1 MKMDREELKK
11 RAEQY
16 IGNEQNDA
24 FRREVESLLKAEKYD
39 ELEERFYT
47 ELEFGTGGI
56 RGVIGGGLNR
66 MNTFIVRRATQGLAN
81 YALKQSESPSV
92 VIAYDSRRYSKV
104 FALEAALVMCANG
117 IKAYLFTSLR
127 PTPELSFAV
136 RKLKTTTGIVVTAS
150 HNPPEYNGYKV
161 YWSDGAQIVH
171 PHDQG
176 IIDEVKNVKTPI
188 PRMEENEAVE
198 KGLLTYIDREIDDDF
213 VAMAKNVSLRPELF
227 RQKEAAS
234 FDLVYTP
241 LHGTGAMLVERVLGE
256 LGLGVTTVPEQREP
270 DGEFPTVKFPNP
282 EEASALKLALELG
295 KKENANLVVGTDPD
309 ADRIGIAVPRGDGG
323 FALITGNQL
332 GALLADYAFSTLT
345 EQGEMPEKPYF
356 IKTVVTTELQDL
368 IARKYGVE
376 VYDTLTGFKH
386 IASKIREFENAGS
399 GKTFILGGEESY
411 GYMIGS
417 EVRDKD
423 SISSTV
429 LTVEMAL
436 YNHVNGMSLLDRLEA
451 LYREHG
457 YFEEIMIS
465 KYFRGMEGLPKMRQL
480 MESFRNNPP
489 ESLAGQKVI
498 EIKDYLTRETVNVA
512 QNRRVKDI
520 ELPASNVLKF
530 RLEDQ
535 STVSVRPSGTEPK
548 IKFYASCR
556 SKNDDLE
563 TARNNVREK
572 LEKIEKE
579 INGVL
584 EKAEA

>member
-1 MKMDREELKK
+1 MDKEELKK
-11 RAEQY
+11 KAEQY
-16 IGNEQNDA
+16 ISNEQNDD
-24 FRREVESLLKAEKYD
+24 FRGEVESLLDNEKYD

-66 MNTFIVRRATQGLAN
+66 MNTFIIRRTTQGLAN
-81 YALKQSESPSV
+81 YARKQSERPSV

-127 PTPELSFAV
+127 PTPELSYAV

-198 KGLLTYIDREIDDDF
+198 KGLLTYIDREIDDAF

-227 RQKEAAS
+227 REKEAAS

-309 ADRIGIAVPRGDGG
+309 ADRIGIAVPRGNGEY
-323 FALITGNQL
+323 ALITGNQL

-345 EQGEMPEKPYF
+345 EQDAMPEKPYF

-368 IARKYGVE
+368 IAQKYGVE

-386 IASKIREFENAGS
+386 IASKIREFEDSGS

-436 YNHVNGMSLLDRLEA
+436 YNHLKGMSLLDRLEA
-451 LYREHG
+451 IYREHG

-465 KYFRGMEGLPKMRQL
+465 KYFRGMEGLPKMKKL

-489 ESLAGQKVI
+489 ASLGGQKVT
-498 EIKDYLTRETVNVA
+498 EIKDYLTRETIRVA
-512 QNRRVKDI
+512 ENRRVKDI

-556 SKNDDLE
+556 SRNDDLD
-563 TARNNVREK
+563 TARKKVREK
-572 LEKIEKE
+572 LDKIEQE
-579 INGVL
+579 INSVL

>member
-1 MKMDREELKK
+1 MDRNELQRKVNY
-11 RAEQY
+11 Y
-16 IGNEQNDA
+16 IKNEKNDV
-24 FRREVESLLKAEKYD
+24 FKDQVEDLLAQEKWD

-66 MNTFIVRRATQGLAN
+66 MNTFVIRRATQGLAN
-81 YALKQSESPSV
+81 YALKQTENPSV
-92 VIAYDSRRYSKV
+92 VIAYDSRRYSKT

-136 RKLKTTTGIVVTAS
+136 RKLRTTAGIVLTAS
-150 HNPPEYNGYKV
+150 HNPSEYNGYKV

-171 PHDQG
+171 PQDQG
-176 IIDEVKNVKTPI
+176 IIQEVKNVQTPI
-188 PRMEENEAVE
+188 PRMEENEAIE
-198 KGLLTYIDREIDDDF
+198 KELLSYVDREVDDDF
-213 VAMAKNVSLRPELF
+213 VEMAKNASLRPELF
-227 RQKEAAS
+227 KKKEASS

-270 DGEFPTVKFPNP
+270 DGEFPTVEFPNP
-282 EEASALKLALELG
+282 EEASALKMALHLG
-295 KKENANLVVGTDPD
+295 KDKNSNLVVGTDPD
-309 ADRIGIAVPRGDGG
+309 ADRIGIAVPDAQGE

-332 GALLADYAFSTLT
+332 GVLLADYAFSTLF
-345 EQGEMPEKPYF
+345 EQGKMPEKPYF
-356 IKTVVTTELQDL
+356 IKTIVTTELQNL
-368 IARKYGVE
+368 VAEKYGVE
-376 VYDTLTGFKH
+376 VFDTLTGFKH
-386 IASKIREFENAGS
+386 IAALIRKFEEEQS
-399 GKTFILGGEESY
+399 GRTFILGGEESY

-436 YNHVNGMSLLDRLEA
+436 YNHLQGMSLLDRLNEIY
-451 LYREHG
+451 LEHG

-465 KYFRGMEGLPKMRQL
+465 QYFRGMEGLPKMKKL

-489 ESLAGQKVI
+489 ETLGNRKVTG
-498 EIKDYLTRETVNVA
+498 IKDFLTQETVDTAAGIREKNI
-512 QNRRVKDI
+512 D
-520 ELPASNVLKF
+520 LPASNVLQF
-530 RLEDQ
+530 RLEDE
-535 STVSVRPSGTEPK
+535 SVVSVRPSGTEPK

-556 SKNDDLE
+556 YKDANLYDAKNK
-563 TARNNVREK
+563 VREK
-572 LEKIEKE
+572 LEKIEAD
-579 INGVL
+579 IRAVL
-584 EKAEA
+584 KKAEV